1 MTSPRLCQ
9 DNFWKSV
16 IFLDFYHGLFQG
28 NILSLPTKERSRN
41 TTLLQKVH
49 RVQNVKVENQTINKL
64 KILSNDN
71 GGEFTSKEFEFFL
84 KI

>member
-1 MTSPRLCQ
+1 
-9 DNFWKSV
+9 
-16 IFLDFYHGLFQG
+16 
-28 NILSLPTKERSRN
+28 LSLPTKERSRN